1 MVDLN
6 WWSLKI
12 QLKTEHCNWINYNFI
27 LIWFWPL
34 GPLLFF
40 FFFKFADSWKSII
53 DRVYTWCIIKKK
65 KTIKPMKIIGWF
77 DEYYFEAIKGN
88 NAFTKAD
95 YRSYITYVGL
105 CLQDKGNEFSVWYC
119 HLKMVILESRIQ
131 LSIWVHVASQ
141 CHFTSL
147 GSPSLFHL

>member
-12 QLKTEHCNWINYNFI
+12 QLKTQHCNWINCNFI

-40 FFFKFADSWKSII
+40 FFFKICRLLKEYNWQGL
-53 DRVYTWCIIKKK
+53 YMMHNLKKK
-65 KTIKPMKIIGWF
+65 PIKPMKIIGWF
-77 DEYYFEAIKGN
+77 GEYYFEGIKGN

-95 YRSYITYVGL
+95 YRSYITYGGL
-105 CLQDKGNEFSVWYC
+105 YLQDKGNEFSVWYC

-131 LSIWVHVASQ
+131 LS
-141 CHFTSL
+141 L
-147 GSPSLFHL
+147 GSCSFTVSLYLPR